1 MISFYF
7 IAFLFKF
14 IPIIHFLIPSDQYTS
29 PKIIKLMELEEE
41 KKAIED
47 SKITAKKKLRL
58 DEIEKEIIPL
68 KQFLE
73 DAKAQRLAIRNE
85 IGMLH

>member
-1 MISFYF
+1 
-7 IAFLFKF
+7 
-14 IPIIHFLIPSDQYTS
+14 
-29 PKIIKLMELEEE
+29 MELEEE

-58 DEIEKEIIPL
+58 AEIEKEMIPL
-68 KQFLE
+68 KQFLA

-85 IGMLH
+85 IGILY